1 MNRIYRIDWGACSA
15 LFPSIRKPAPDHRQ
29 SQFPVQQLPAL
40 TILCI
45 LSIHVLS
52 GFFIY
57 MDEQDIQDIFP
68 DYASV
73 SGVL

>member
-1 MNRIYRIDWGACSA
+1 M
-15 LFPSIRKPAPDHRQ
+15 
-29 SQFPVQQLPAL
+29 QQLPAL